1 MSFVTV
7 RILDIEGNLCPNSE
21 NLVEFELKGEG
32 EIVAVGNGNP
42 ATTELFQS
50 NQRKAFSGQ
59 CMVYIKASS
68 SPGEIILKAKSDGL
82 EGADITIQSEK
93 VTN

>member
-1 MSFVTV
+1 
-7 RILDIEGNLCPNSE
+7 
-21 NLVEFELKGEG
+21 
-32 EIVAVGNGNP
+32 
-42 ATTELFQS
+42 
-50 NQRKAFSGQ
+50 
-59 CMVYIKASS
+59 MVYIKASS